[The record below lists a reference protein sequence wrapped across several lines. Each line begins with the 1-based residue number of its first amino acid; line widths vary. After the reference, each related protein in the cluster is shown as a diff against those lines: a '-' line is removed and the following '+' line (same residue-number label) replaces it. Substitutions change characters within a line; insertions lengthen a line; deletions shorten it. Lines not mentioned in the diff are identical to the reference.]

1 MLNTS
6 RGELLVS
13 LPAAIPLQSAADGVQ
28 VEEVVE
34 DRGSEYARA
43 EDSFGTIG
51 AIAAIGAAFAV
62 VGAVMW
68 FRLRAR
74 ARAVSKAHSDAM
86 TGLAH
91 IFTNDEKTLN
101 LMRTMTAL
109 RRNAKNPMLTPLK
122 ELFEHSAIVM
132 QHDHRAQGAL
142 GRIGLSVFL
151 HDFWEARGDTARM
164 RAMGIAVKLT
174 HSWSTR
180 SLAGA
185 ANVHAGVARE
195 LADQTESGPM
205 FARMFHHFAGAQLMF
220 RHAMLSREPR
230 RLISALES
238 AYKMINAASTSI
250 DTLRSEWAGVRGEE
264 AQAVTGGHGEEV
276 TQDIE
281 PGVRTDRGE
290 VQRSNALQRIML
302 IAEPTDAL
310 EREIWSTIRT
320 MREKDYGP
328 KGGDGTGSGPIS
340 FMRGV
345 SSPMPRGGPSGS
357 NSTAFSPLAI
367 RPIAPLANFR
377 SSLFCPRFSLFMR
390 PAMAFR

>member
-1 MLNTS
+1 M
-6 RGELLVS
+6 S
-13 LPAAIPLQSAADGVQ
+13 LPAAIPLQSAADGVRT
-28 VEEVVE
+28 EEVVE
-34 DRGSEYARA
+34 DRGSEYVEA

-51 AIAAIGAAFAV
+51 AIVAIKITFVAAGAA
-62 VGAVMW
+62 MW
-68 FRLRAR
+68 LRLRAR

-86 TGLAH
+86 TGFAH

-101 LMRTMTAL
+101 LMRTMAAL
-109 RRNAKNPMLTPLK
+109 RSEAKNPMQTPLK

-151 HDFWEARGDTARM
+151 HDFWEARGDTART
-164 RAMGIAVKLT
+164 RAMEIAVKLT

-180 SLAGA
+180 SLARA
-185 ANVHAGVARE
+185 ANVHAGVARG
-195 LADQTESGPM
+195 LAEQTESGPM
-205 FARMFHHFAGAQLMF
+205 FARTFHHFAGAQLMF
-220 RHAMLSREPR
+220 RYAMLSREPG

-238 AYKMINAASTSI
+238 ANEMITATATSI

-264 AQAVTGGHGEEV
+264 AQAVTGNRGEEV

-281 PGVRTDRGE
+281 PGVRTDHGE

-302 IAEPTDAL
+302 IAEPTNAL

-328 KGGDGTGSGPIS
+328 KGGGDEKGFGSIS
-340 FMRGV
+340 FVRGV
-345 SSPMPRGGPSGS
+345 SSPMPKGDPNGS
-357 NSTAFSPLAI
+357 NSAAFSPLAI
-367 RPIAPLANFR
+367 RSITPLANFR
-377 SSLFCPRFSLFMR
+377 SPLFCPRFSVFMR